1 MVWREVGRSQVN
13 AHEVNQELA
22 RGNAAEPGVLP
33 KLDALVNEAYVFD
46 MDFGLDRLPEE
57 PGLIMVRGA
66 RQYGKST
73 WLQSQIRKTVDTHGP
88 GSAFY
93 LNGDEIRDGQALS
106 EQIHLLLPLY
116 ARHTP
121 VRRLFID
128 EITAIKD
135 WPRALKA
142 LLDAGELRHVL
153 LVTTGS
159 KAADLR
165 HGAERLPGRKGKLAR
180 TTYIFTPLPF
190 AEFQRVCSS
199 SPLPEAH
206 RLPAY
211 LMAGGS
217 PPACAAIAATGRI
230 PDYIIEMVRDWVYGE
245 FAAGGRSRSMLLG
258 VLECLYRFAGTPVG
272 QSKLAREA
280 GLANN
285 TVAAGYI
292 EALSDLMCAAPSFA
306 WDAACQRPNRRRP
319 CKFHMTNLL
328 VSTAWHPRHIR
339 SPGEYLNLPEDAQG
353 ALLEWAVAQECW
365 RRAALRGDEV
375 PETMYYWQGGNH
387 ELDFVLSPGH
397 FLEVRRGRTGPL
409 DFAWFSKLFPR
420 SRLTVV
426 GANRFETEAISGLT
440 LQDFLLGAE

>member
-1 MVWREVGRSQVN
+1 MN
-13 AHEVNQELA
+13 IHEVNQELA
-22 RGNAAEPGVLP
+22 RGSVARAGILP
-33 KLDALVNEAYVFD
+33 KLDELAAEPFIFT
-46 MDFGLDRLPEE
+46 MDFGLAQLPVD

-73 WLQSQIRKTVDTHGP
+73 WLQAQIRKTVETYGR

-93 LNGDEIRDGQALS
+93 LNGDELRDGQALS
-106 EQIHLLLPLY
+106 EAIRLLLPLY
-116 ARHTP
+116 AVDTP

-128 EITAIKD
+128 EITAVKD
-135 WPRALKA
+135 WTRALKA
-142 LLDAGELRHVL
+142 LLDSGELRRIL

-190 AEFQRVCSS
+190 AEFKRVCGAA
-199 SPLPEAH
+199 LPAEH
-206 RLPAY
+206 VLPAY
-211 LMAGGS
+211 LLAGGS
-217 PPACAAIAATGRI
+217 PPACAAVTATGRI
-230 PDYIIEMVRDWVYGE
+230 PDYIVEMVRDWIYGE

-292 EALSDLMCAAPSFA
+292 EALSDLMCVAPSLA
-306 WDAACQRPNRRRP
+306 WDAGLQRSNRRRP

-339 SPGEYLNLPEDAQG
+339 TPDEYLSLPEDVQAG
-353 ALLEWAVAQECW
+353 LMEWAVAQECW
-365 RRAALRGDEV
+365 RRAALRGEEMPEV
-375 PETMYYWQGGNH
+375 LHYWQGGNH
-387 ELDFVLSPGH
+387 ELDFVLRPGL
-397 FLEVRRGRTGPL
+397 FLEVKRGRTGPL
-409 DFAWFSKLFPR
+409 DFAWFPKSFPND
-420 SRLTVV
+420 RLMVV
-426 GANRFETEAISGLT
+426 GANRFETDAIVGLT
-440 LQDFLLGAE
+440 LEDFLLGAED